1 MSSVPTPISNDIFNY
16 LGENFSAEDDFLK
29 QLKIEAAKEDIPE
42 ICIAP
47 DQGKFLQF
55 YLKSINAKYVLEI
68 GALAGYSAIMM
79 ARALPEDGKL
89 ITLEKHVKNADFTR
103 KMVEKAG
110 LSNKIEVIQ
119 GDASKIL
126 REHNFDEIFDFIFV
140 DADKRSY
147 SEYLNLCTP
156 LLRKGGIYCADN
168 ALAFG
173 KITDELDENDR
184 EKPFVEGIRDF
195 NQNIKNN
202 KEYFSSLATIGDG
215 MVMAIK
221 L

>member
-1 MSSVPTPISNDIFNY
+1 MSSVPTPINNEIFGY
-16 LGENFSAEDDFLK
+16 LGENFSAEDEFLK

-55 YLKSINAKYVLEI
+55 YLKSINAKNVLEI

-79 ARALPEDGKL
+79 ARALPDDGKL
-89 ITLEKHVKNADFTR
+89 ITLEKYAKNADFTR
-103 KMVEKAG
+103 NMAEKAG
-110 LSNKIEVIQ
+110 LTNKIEVIQ
-119 GDASKIL
+119 GDASNTLK
-126 REHNFDEIFDFIFV
+126 EHKFDEIFDFIFV

-147 SEYLNLCTP
+147 SEYLDLCTP

-173 KITDELDENDR
+173 KIVEELDEDDR

-195 NQNIKNN
+195 NQKIKNSN
-202 KEYFSSLATIGDG
+202 QYFSSLATIGDG